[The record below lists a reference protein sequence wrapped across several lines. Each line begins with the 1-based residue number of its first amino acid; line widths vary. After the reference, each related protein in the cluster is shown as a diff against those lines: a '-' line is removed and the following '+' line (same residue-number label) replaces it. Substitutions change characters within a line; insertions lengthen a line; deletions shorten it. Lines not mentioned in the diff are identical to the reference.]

1 MKTFFLSSILL
12 LLSGI
17 PNEHEY
23 YFSHTNITETEQSF
37 QISCNI
43 FIDDLEDMFKEEG
56 IENLNLGLEN
66 ESQITD
72 SLLNDYLS
80 KNLIFDLNNRVA
92 AWEWIGKEVSEDLIS
107 FWIYLEIPK
116 YVPTKTLNI
125 TNTILTQHIDGQ
137 KNLLNIKLLDN
148 SKRFLLFQRDSG
160 PKTIID

>member
-1 MKTFFLSSILL
+1 M

-80 KNLIFDLNNRVA
+80 KNLIFDDSDWSATRPITSPLSLFIFDSILECVGGLSPN
-92 AWEWIGKEVSEDLIS
+92 KSLSIS
-107 FWIYLEIPK
+107 QSPE
-116 YVPTKTLNI
+116 
-125 TNTILTQHIDGQ
+125 
-137 KNLLNIKLLDN
+137 
-148 SKRFLLFQRDSG
+148 
-160 PKTIID
+160 